1 MMMIEESNLAAA
13 TAGTIIAMDFVTTP
27 RSPRYA
33 HHFCGMS
40 DAPDHWDVLLLIRW
54 LGAAERRPPRGPE
67 ALQSHGHRVVSVGA
81 HGRRGQGH
89 GLRGSR
95 WVMEA
100 SDQVPRPLKLSLGVP
115 DSIVVCGC
123 RNRTCTRAQMPPH
136 DHLSEID
143 ICPNIPKLPRDP
155 ETASGRVGSSASD
168 RREPK

>member
-1 MMMIEESNLAAA
+1 LMMIEESNLAAA

-40 DAPDHWDVLLLIRW
+40 DAPDHWAVLLLIRW

-67 ALQSHGHRVVSVGA
+67 ALQYHGHRVVSVGA

-123 RNRTCTRAQMPPH
+123 RILTCMQARRPPH
-136 DHLSEID
+136 WVLGEMAIW
-143 ICPNIPKLPRDP
+143 PR
-155 ETASGRVGSSASD
+155 GR
-168 RREPK
+168 